1 MTPLR
6 PILACLALTLPAAPA
21 QDIPPKESERDPVL
35 SGLTEGFGENE
46 LPSVSVD
53 ISATAPSLNG
63 DDFSLDPAPE
73 QESTATEPAP
83 PEESEPAPPE
93 PEGVSVSVE
102 PGVDGAA
109 KVDATAVKLLAPFP
123 AKPLF
128 QPPAGWRL
136 EHPEEVPTFIR
147 QVPLANGTRISLA
160 IRPHLLVPDADGD
173 QVLAVHEPGYDPALR
188 YAQTGTTGA
197 VLASSVERMEEDSRK
212 MSDALDR
219 LSQLL
224 SSLPAT
230 PAPPAPQPSP
240 AKKSR

>member
-21 QDIPPKESERDPVL
+21 QDIAPKESERDPVL
-35 SGLTEGFGENE
+35 SALSDGFGESDI
-46 LPSVSVD
+46 PSVSVD
-53 ISATAPSLNG
+53 ISATAPSLAG
-63 DDFSLDPAPE
+63 DAFSL
-73 QESTATEPAP
+73 EPAAEAEPAAADPVP

-93 PEGVSVSVE
+93 PEGVSISVE
-102 PGVDGAA
+102 AGADGSA

-128 QPPAGWRL
+128 QPPVGWRL

-173 QVLAVHEPGYDPALR
+173 QVLAVNEPGYDPTLR

-197 VLASSVERMEEDSRK
+197 VLAASVERMEEDSRK

-230 PAPPAPQPSP
+230 EAPPAPEPSP
-240 AKKSR
+240 AKKPR